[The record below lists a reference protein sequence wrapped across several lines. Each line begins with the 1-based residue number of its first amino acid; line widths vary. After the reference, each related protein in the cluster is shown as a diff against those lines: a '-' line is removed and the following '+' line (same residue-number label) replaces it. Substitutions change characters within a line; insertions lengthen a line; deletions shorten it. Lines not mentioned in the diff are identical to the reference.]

1 MSRTILFNECL
12 QSLNSL
18 MKLMNLSSTLLYL
31 TVIMH
36 CITSCQLS
44 KANDTNLGRKLTVS
58 PWRAT
63 YFYDNCN
70 VITRMLIRDACWLL
84 WTRFYS
90 FKTFN
95 YTFALYCSLCCV
107 TVPWNQYSDAD
118 YDVCV
123 ACCVLF
129 CIMTLASFS
138 VWWNTAQNYMH
149 RTHICPV
156 LWLLVCH
163 AYLLCTLK
171 KLIYHNE

>member
-1 MSRTILFNECL
+1 MLSACPSFPLVITTSDFLETEFPTG
-12 QSLNSL
+12 
-18 MKLMNLSSTLLYL
+18 KLVNTTFRAQRNAALGLEL
-31 TVIMH
+31 TV
-36 CITSCQLS
+36 T
-44 KANDTNLGRKLTVS
+44 
-58 PWRAT
+58 PWRANIPIT
-63 YFYDNCN
+63 INNCN
-70 VITRMLIRDACWLL
+70 FITYAIQRCLLILTL
-84 WTRFYS
+84 VSFYL
-90 FKTFN
+90 FVLCFN